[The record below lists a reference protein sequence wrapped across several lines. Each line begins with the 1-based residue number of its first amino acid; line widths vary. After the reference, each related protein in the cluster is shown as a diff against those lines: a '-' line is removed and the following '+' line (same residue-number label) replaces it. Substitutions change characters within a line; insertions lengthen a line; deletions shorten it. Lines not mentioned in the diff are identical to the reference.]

1 MSQTLPRMYQDS
13 CTIWQAFC
21 SFFGNFS
28 SCSHHFF
35 KENISLFQHFGTHGF
50 KCFLLNVPS
59 MTLLNNFKYL
69 IFQSDVPELFD
80 RECPARPLSYTWLK
94 FPFTFHE
101 ICTIHNRWHWN
112 WSWSNTFLPKKSKIK
127 KFECS
132 QLLEGDGIKSRLPLK
147 IYSTLITVNLMGKY
161 YG

>member
-13 CTIWQAFC
+13 CTVWQAFC

-50 KCFLLNVPS
+50 KCFLLKGPS
-59 MTLLNNFKYL
+59 MSLLNNFKYL
-69 IFQSDVPELFD
+69 IFSQMYQNFLTAS
-80 RECPARPLSYTWLK
+80 APLSWLK

-101 ICTIHNRWHWN
+101 ICTIHHRWRWI
-112 WSWSNTFLPKKSKIK
+112 WSLSATFLQEKIK
-127 KFECS
+127 KS
-132 QLLEGDGIKSRLPLK
+132 NVHDSLKVMWSNPGYLLKSYLL
-147 IYSTLITVNLMGKY
+147 
-161 YG
+161 